1 MKTRVWGAAMLAAC
15 GITYAGSASADPAAD
30 KLDLVLKRLEAI
42 EANNAKLSKE
52 NAALKERLNKMD
64 SKRGP
69 AVTTVAYSPAQQ
81 SGAAQPGADG
91 KGANGNGAYAMANAN
106 ANTKAAGPGQRVPL
120 YGILDS
126 NGHYFMEKKPG
137 NPLTFYTPGGEITAY
152 GTIDVSIDGTTKDA
166 KSLDLSNG
174 ASPPVGNFGW
184 MPAISTNSS
193 FLGVR
198 GFQRLPSFGTTNF
211 LYQLEMGFDVSAAP
225 GTRETNS
232 MSSNTVNGAM
242 FNRNTYIGFGSPE
255 WGSIKI
261 GKTDAPYKN
270 STAAFN
276 PFAGEIGDYSVVMG
290 NTGGDNRVEFGS
302 RLDHAIWYESPS
314 INGFQLNALF
324 APGQNRSD
332 NNDNVAAG
340 EPDCTGGN
348 NPQSTA
354 NNPVACID
362 GGYGNAASA
371 NLSYTH
377 GPFYGTVA
385 GEWHNKVNRMNDVSS
400 MYGLSPSPTA
410 LIPPGVGPIAPPPGI
425 TPLGATLFNADV
437 ADEWAFKVAML
448 YHFASRTTVGGI
460 FEMMRREVPSF
471 LQFQNERS
479 RNGTWLFATQELTD
493 IDSISIGW
501 AHAFKANGD
510 PGQHNSTTILFD
522 GGAAGYAANNNQ
534 ADMITANYKRKVSPN
549 LTWYTAVAA
558 TFNGPSA
565 HYDLGAGGRS
575 VTTDCHDANG
585 ADGGYLSN
593 PICYTGTTIVGV
605 STGVQWRF

>member
-1 MKTRVWGAAMLAAC
+1 MKTRMWGAAVVAAF
-15 GITYAGSASADPAAD
+15 GITYAGSASADPASD

-42 EANNAKLSKE
+42 EANNAKLTKE
-52 NAALKERLNKMD
+52 NASLRDRLNRMD

-69 AVTTVAYSPAQQ
+69 VVTNASYSPAQQ
-81 SGAAQPGADG
+81 SGASPQPGADG
-91 KGANGNGAYAMANAN
+91 AGKGGGAYAMANAN
-106 ANTKAAGPGQRVPL
+106 AKAPAAGQRVPL

-126 NGHYFMEKKPG
+126 NGHYFLEKKEG
-137 NPLTFYTPGGEITAY
+137 NPLTFYTPGGEITGY
-152 GTIDVSIDGTTKDA
+152 GNIDVSLDDSSKNVGT
-166 KSLDLSNG
+166 LNLNG

-184 MPAISTNSS
+184 LPAVSTNSS
-193 FLGVR
+193 YLGVR
-198 GFQRLPSFGTTNF
+198 GFQRLPNLGTTNF
-211 LYQLEMGFDVSAAP
+211 LYQFEVGFDVSATP
-225 GTRETNS
+225 GTKESNFS
-232 MSSNTVNGAM
+232 QSNTVNGAM

-255 WGSIKI
+255 WGAIKV

-276 PFAGEIGDYSVVMG
+276 PFAGEIGDYAVVMG
-290 NTGGDNRVEFGS
+290 NTGGDNRVEFGT
-302 RLDHAIWYESPS
+302 RLNHAIWYESPS
-314 INGFQLNALF
+314 IHGFQLNALF

-332 NNDNVAAG
+332 NNDNIAAG
-340 EPDCTGGN
+340 DSDCAGGN

-362 GGYGNAASA
+362 GAYGNAASA
-371 NLSYTH
+371 NLSYTQ
-377 GPFYGTVA
+377 GPFYATVA
-385 GEWHNKVNRMNDVSS
+385 GEWHNKVNRANDISS
-400 MYGLSPSPTA
+400 IYGLSPSPTA
-410 LIPPGVGPIAPPPGI
+410 LTPPGVGPLAPPAGI
-425 TPLGATLFNADV
+425 TPLGAALFNADV
-437 ADEWAFKVAML
+437 ADEWAFKVGAL

-460 FEMMRREVPSF
+460 FEMMRREVPAF

-493 IDSISIGW
+493 VDSVSIGW

-510 PGQHNSTTILFD
+510 PGQHNSATLVLEP
-522 GGAAGYAANNNQ
+522 GATFAPNNNQ
-534 ADMITANYKRKVSPN
+534 ADMVTANYKRKVSPN

-565 HYDLGAGGRS
+565 HYDLGAGGRA

-585 ADGGYLSN
+585 ADGGFLSN
-593 PICYTGTTIVGV
+593 PVCFTGTTIVGV